1 MSDDVPVLPSDWQS
15 LLDYYQHLYP
25 RAKEPVPILRNGYW
39 AGIQGQ
45 SLGSFISFD
54 TLRVKLA
61 NEQLIDEERRDFLFS
76 GECPGVS
83 FVALASDGSLQ
94 VDNSAYEPHSPPPSY
109 WSSPVPEGG
118 NVWLNEMKD
127 RS

>member
-1 MSDDVPVLPSDWQS
+1 MDAKVPALPADHDA
-15 LLDYYQHLYP
+15 LLAYYRRLYP

-45 SLGSFISFD
+45 SLGSFVSFD

-61 NEQLIDEERRDFLFS
+61 NEQLIEEERRDFLFS

-94 VDNSAYEPHSPPPSY
+94 VDNSAYEPNSPPPSY

-118 NVWLNEMKD
+118 NTWLSSMKKG
-127 RS
+127 